1 MKDIACKNNHLILEN
16 GDLKLVDGKDRVLQ
30 QVTVGLKI
38 LKGDWY
44 LDYRAGMDYI
54 NGLKAYPKILK
65 AEIKKA
71 MKEVVDVQNVRN
83 YTFKKVGDVYK
94 VEANIQISNKIYNLS
109 EDYKIW

>member
-1 MKDIACKNNHLILEN
+1 MKDIAYENNHLILEN

-44 LDYRAGMDYI
+44 LDYRAGIDYI

-71 MKEVVDVQNVRN
+71 MKEVVDVQNVRS
-83 YTFKKVGDVYK
+83 YIFKKVGDEYHVGANVIADNSVLRVDEVYR
-94 VEANIQISNKIYNLS
+94 L
-109 EDYKIW
+109 